1 MWILTLSGIIVF
13 GSLSEMLLPGG
24 VYKKYVQLAVGLMLT
39 TAVLKPLAEG
49 FPEEV
54 SLPAMNAYEQS
65 MDMDTKQRADVLKI
79 YRQRLS
85 DSIAAEIQAVAGADF
100 TLRCEVSEKE
110 EDFGSVERVIIT
122 VDASHGIKLN
132 RTATDY
138 IKQRYGLCDGDIVVK
153 YIEEK

>member
-1 MWILTLSGIIVF
+1 MPEQCGSAWQIGENFMSDALRMWILTLSGIIVF

-79 YRQRLS
+79 LSSTAERQYSRGDTSGCGSGFYTQVRGFGKGGGLRL
-85 DSIAAEIQAVAGADF
+85 G
-100 TLRCEVSEKE
+100 
-110 EDFGSVERVIIT
+110 
-122 VDASHGIKLN
+122 
-132 RTATDY
+132 
-138 IKQRYGLCDGDIVVK
+138 
-153 YIEEK
+153 